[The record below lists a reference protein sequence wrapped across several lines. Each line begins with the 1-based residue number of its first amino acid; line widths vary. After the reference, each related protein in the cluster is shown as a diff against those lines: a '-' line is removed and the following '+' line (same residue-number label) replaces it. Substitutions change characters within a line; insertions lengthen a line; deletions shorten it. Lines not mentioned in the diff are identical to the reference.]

1 MLRLSQLRKRL
12 APAVSVR
19 CAARARA
26 RVLLMHES

>member
-19 CAARARA
+19 CAAHARARA
-26 RVLLMHES
+26 FNA